1 MLKLTANS
9 LYFILDLVTNH
20 KYATAKNVTNIA
32 SRPAKMRIA
41 STNRELVYLI

>member
-20 KYATAKNVTNIA
+20 KYATAKNA